1 MRYDRGMRPS
11 LARHGRLLSLATLLS
26 AGALTLA
33 AGCKSPEC
41 KPEDKPKDCPCQGA
55 ANGLSYCVEGRWSSC
70 DCRSAQPTNST
81 GPTSVLGA
89 GAVPGGK
96 EVSGDFCRNNCKGQ
110 ANSCKSAGLGEPGT
124 CEKELTDCLARCP
137 N

>member
-1 MRYDRGMRPS
+1 MTRSSHRLVSS
-11 LARHGRLLSLATLLS
+11 LAVLAS
-26 AGALTLA
+26 VVAPFALAFA

-55 ANGLSYCVEGRWSSC
+55 SNGLSYCVEGRWSQC
-70 DCRSAQPTNST
+70 DCRNAQAASST
-81 GPTSVLGA
+81 GPTHVVGA

-96 EVSGDFCRNNCKGQ
+96 EVTSDFCRNNCKGQ
-110 ANSCKSAGLGEPGT
+110 ANTCKATGVGEPGT
-124 CEKELTDCLARCP
+124 CEKELTDCLSKCP